1 MTWRAKSRT
10 NLGIGRLALA
20 FGFVVGLAGLA
31 GGLMGLDGGPAE
43 ARVSPLSIISRQIH
57 KPNLLVVLDTSGSL
71 TGVPGGVFDTSTEVG
86 VDCADGVNC
95 RGGVAS
101 GTCGQTA
108 KSCSSDAQCKSSTCK
123 LDGMGCAIS
132 TDCRPSAGSCNQQ
145 TCNQYGFN
153 CQNAVCYSDADC
165 PAVNRGA
172 CASTGSTC
180 SSSSPCTSMP
190 RCQYGNAN
198 CVLGQ
203 SCAAYGHCLNAS
215 GQATA
220 QACSVDGDCPLKSS
234 GGTCAVGGQSC
245 TSAASCTSTKL
256 CSDHIA
262 TCSATSDCYKCSYGS
277 SSRGTYCHSN
287 ADCTSFLAFCVSAGA
302 TCSTGNNLCSLP
314 NYTCNI
320 EQTSNACRETNAC
333 VGTANTCALGPA
345 NPCLAGMPADQC
357 NLTNNNTSA
366 IGMCRIT
373 LQKCQTDADCP
384 TSGDHC
390 GPATSRIV
398 IAKRVLSNIVDTNST
413 IVNFGF
419 MTFYQS
425 LYFPYYAQNSTGTQT
440 ATLFLSHGRLAGRS
454 CFDPTSGPAATCIID
469 GTTYTLVS
477 GQGSRYGI
485 RGNSGQLLDTN
496 WCGMTCN
503 LSGLGTG
510 SYQGSTYSYTL
521 KTGTTSGNAVVR
533 TSYTGKQI
541 TSSGSD
547 YRYYDSNTSYYNG
560 GATPPIGV
568 PNCGLTCSSTCGARW
583 DTQLAPFLDPTGDPV
598 KAQAMTLA
606 VSDRLAP
613 ASYGGLISYGGT
625 PTGCALHNDSTNNKA
640 SSAYDYM
647 AAVKAIDTLSCRN
660 NFVLLLT
667 DGDANGP
674 GDVSCSASACAAANP
689 RSAGCTC
696 RAVLA
701 AYDLLINLG
710 VRTFVVGFSG
720 DVSAGTGRVS
730 NDNIAKAGGTD
741 LGGDGSAPYAYTAT
755 SEADLVTAIQNAIYQ
770 AAAGSYSTS
779 PPTMSAGTQQA
790 NGVVSGS
797 YALDARADFP
807 SWKGH
812 LLAYDTT
819 ATPPSLVW
827 DAASEISNVDWKTRK
842 IYTSDRS
849 NQLVQILVDGN
860 GNVTNKST
868 LYGLGLGANASEAEL
883 IARWLMGD
891 PAQGNTA
898 ILGSLVNSTAIDV
911 GQPGDSPLPGGHA
924 FYTRLQNRPRLTY
937 VGSDDGMLHAFWSQ
951 AQTVGGVAR
960 RGGAEAFAFL
970 PPQMMATVTRLYAQG
985 GQQPDPAQHVFGLA
999 SSPKVKNL
1007 CVSSCAD
1014 QNQAVWV
1021 TELVMTDGYGGN
1033 EAFALDITDPTA
1045 SPPFAVLWTTTNHP
1059 NQTTFD
1065 AAFGLTISVPAF
1077 SLNKTA
1083 ALDDYRLLFGS
1094 GYRVNMTSAGQAQG
1108 LSLLSLKAATGVV
1121 QTQSSFSPP
1130 GGSCGQEYTML
1141 ADIATARDY
1150 ARNTTT
1156 GTDERQK
1163 LLASYAADT
1172 WGNLWR
1178 LTASGT
1184 PQIVISLGC
1193 SQPLHFA
1200 PTVVQLDRDDPTN
1213 HPHEIY
1219 LVEATNSPL
1228 DDATQGFSPSQM
1240 VFMRDLADS
1249 AGNVTAD
1256 PSFGTGGKMVMTVG
1270 ATTSMCAITD
1280 ATGANCLLTMPASA
1294 RPMGTPLAVLKQDGS
1309 GFLTLS
1315 TWYVPAASGCGKGT
1329 SYMQIHQYSAGQTTL
1344 KQALKV
1350 GDEPVASPIVV
1361 GGKIMVMSASGPVVI
1376 NGSVLQNFVV
1386 GTSTPANNGVSAEP
1400 FKILGWTEL

>member
-10 NLGIGRLALA
+10 TWGIGVLALVLGLVA
-20 FGFVVGLAGLA
+20 ALGAGELLVG
-31 GGLMGLDGGPAE
+31 GGRPAE

-57 KPNLLVVLDTSGSL
+57 NPNLLVVLDTSGSL
-71 TGVPGGVFDTSTEVG
+71 TGVPGGAFDTPTEVG
-86 VDCADGVNC
+86 VDCADGINC
-95 RGGVAS
+95 RGGVAA

-108 KSCSSDAQCKSSTCK
+108 KTCASDAQCKTTTCK
-123 LDGMGCAIS
+123 VDGMSCAVS
-132 TDCRPSAGSCNQQ
+132 SDCRPIAGACNQQ
-145 TCNQYGFN
+145 TCDQYGHN
-153 CQNAVCYSDADC
+153 CQYAACYSDGDC
-165 PAVNRGA
+165 PAVNRGT
-172 CASTGSTC
+172 CATSGYTC
-180 SSSSPCTSMP
+180 SSTSPCSSMP

-203 SCAAYGHCLNAS
+203 SCAPYGHCLNAA
-215 GQATA
+215 GQATT
-220 QACSVDGDCPLKSS
+220 QACSVNSDCPLKSS
-234 GGTCAVGGQSC
+234 GTCAVGGQSC
-245 TSAASCTSTKL
+245 TSASSCTSTKL

-262 TCSATSDCYKCSYGS
+262 TCSATSDCNKCSWGS
-277 SSRGTYCHSN
+277 SSRGTYCHGNS
-287 ADCTSFLAFCVSAGA
+287 DCTSGGAICVSAGA
-302 TCSTGNNLCSLP
+302 TCSTSNNVCNIPS
-314 NYTCNI
+314 YTCNV
-320 EQTSNACRETNAC
+320 EQTTNACRETNAC
-333 VGTANTCALGPA
+333 VGIPNTCALGPA
-345 NPCLAGMPADQC
+345 NPCMPGVQTDIC
-357 NLTNNNTSA
+357 NLANNTTSA
-366 IGMCRIT
+366 IGMCRIS
-373 LQKCQTDADCP
+373 LQKCQRDADCP
-384 TSGDHC
+384 TSGDDC

-398 IAKRVLSNIVDTNST
+398 IAKRVLSDIVDSNSA

-425 LYFPYYAQNSTGTQT
+425 LYFPYYAQNSTGTQS

-469 GTTYTLVS
+469 STTYTLVS

-533 TSYTGKQI
+533 SSYTGKQI

-547 YRYYDSNTSYYNG
+547 YRYYDSNPAYYNG

-568 PNCGLTCSSTCGARW
+568 ANCGLSCSSTCGARW

-598 KAQAMTLA
+598 KAQTMTLA

-625 PTGCALHNDSTNNKA
+625 PTGCALHNDATNNQA

-647 AAVKAIDTLSCRN
+647 AAVKAIDPLSCRN

-674 GDVSCSASACAAANP
+674 GDTSCDSSACAATNP
-689 RSAGCTC
+689 RSAGCAC

-701 AYDLLINLG
+701 AYDLRINLG

-720 DVSAGTGRVS
+720 DVSAGSGRVS

-770 AAAGSYSTS
+770 AVAGSYSTS
-779 PPTMSAGTQQA
+779 PPTMSAGTQQT
-790 NGVVSGS
+790 NGVVSGG
-797 YALDARADFP
+797 YALDSRADFP

-819 ATPPSLVW
+819 ATPPALVW
-827 DAASEISNVDWKTRK
+827 DAASELSNIDWKTRK
-842 IYTSDRS
+842 IYTADRS
-849 NQLVQILVDGN
+849 NQLVRILVDGT
-860 GNVTNKST
+860 GSVTNKAT

-898 ILGSLVNSTAIDV
+898 ILGALVNSTPIDV

-924 FYTRLQNRPRLTY
+924 FYTRYQSRPELTY

-960 RGGAEAFAFL
+960 RGGSEAFAFL
-970 PPQMMATVTRLYAQG
+970 PPQMIAAVTKLYAQG
-985 GQQPDPAQHVFGLA
+985 GQQPDPKQHVFGLA

-1007 CVSSCAD
+1007 CVSNCAD
-1014 QNQAVWV
+1014 QVNAVWV
-1021 TELVMTDGYGGN
+1021 TELIMTDGFGGN
-1033 EAFALDITDPTA
+1033 EAFALDVTDPTLD
-1045 SPPFAVLWTTTNHP
+1045 PPFGLLWTTTNHP
-1059 NQTTFD
+1059 NQATFD

-1077 SLNKTA
+1077 SLNKTD

-1094 GYRVNMTSAGQAQG
+1094 GYRVDQTSAGQGQG

-1121 QTQSSFSPP
+1121 QTRSTFSPP

-1150 ARNTTT
+1150 NRSAAA

-1178 LTASGT
+1178 LAASGVL
-1184 PQIVISLGC
+1184 QIVTALGC
-1193 SQPLHFA
+1193 GQPLHFA
-1200 PTVVQLDRDDPTN
+1200 PTVAQLDRDDPTN

-1219 LVEATNSPL
+1219 LVQATNSPL
-1228 DDATQGFSPSQM
+1228 DDATQGFAPSQM
-1240 VFMRDLADS
+1240 VFTRDLADS
-1249 AGNVTAD
+1249 AGNVATD
-1256 PSFGTGGKMVMTVG
+1256 PTFGTSGKLVLTVG
-1270 ATTSMCAITD
+1270 ASSSLCAITD
-1280 ATGANCLLTMPASA
+1280 TTGATCQLALPLSA

-1329 SYMQIHQYSAGQTTL
+1329 SYLQIHQYSTSGQVTL

-1361 GGKIMVMSASGPVVI
+1361 GGKIMVMSSTGPVVI

-1386 GTSTPANNGVSAEP
+1386 GTSTPANSGVSAEP
-1400 FKILGWTEL
+1400 FKILGWSEL